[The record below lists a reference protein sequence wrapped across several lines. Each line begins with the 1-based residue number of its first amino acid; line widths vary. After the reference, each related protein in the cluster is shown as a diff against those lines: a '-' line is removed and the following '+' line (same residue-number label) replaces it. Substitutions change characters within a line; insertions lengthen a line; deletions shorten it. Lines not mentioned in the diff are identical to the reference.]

1 MSQMIGEE
9 LEKGA
14 QLDGENIDYAF
25 DLSEFFATDDKGK
38 FIHEQDVKK
47 LAKYSIKQMKSIH
60 FSTKELRNELKHY
73 FLAVRTC
80 SLS

>member
-1 MSQMIGEE
+1 MIGEK

-38 FIHEQDVKK
+38 LRARYQK
-47 LAKYSIKQMKSIH
+47 LVRYSIKQ
-60 FSTKELRNELKHY
+60 
-73 FLAVRTC
+73 
-80 SLS
+80 

>member
-38 FIHEQDVKK
+38 FIHEQDV
-47 LAKYSIKQMKSIH
+47 
-60 FSTKELRNELKHY
+60 RNW
-73 FLAVRTC
+73 
-80 SLS
+80 